1 MQYRPVLLLLS
12 LLLLKSV
19 GCSKHT
25 KLLKPFD
32 YITGELIDLDG
43 DAKAYQLTQLKP
55 STGYEVRLS
64 FPASVSTCN
73 SQATSNNASVQRI
86 LLQLL
91 QIRCCANKWV
101 GQRCQ
106 PARAAPRGFLCS
118 CVITNTPVCGS
129 ALVASQHI
137 MWLPSNMTENAFDAC
152 RSLLLS
158 STRLWTAQ
166 QQQQHCAGSLQ
177 GEALR
182 RQLAKQT
189 NLIGIQTVVQHP
201 LPQ

>member
-43 DAKAYQLTQLKP
+43 DARAYQLTELKP

-73 SQATSNNASVQRI
+73 SRATLIMHLCGTTCYCCFSSAVSHTKGLPACKCCPWWI
-86 LLQLL
+86 SLQLRDIIDTCM
-91 QIRCCANKWV
+91 QQCFNSISAHHV
-101 GQRCQ
+101 
-106 PARAAPRGFLCS
+106 AA
-118 CVITNTPVCGS
+118 
-129 ALVASQHI
+129 
-137 MWLPSNMTENAFDAC
+137 
-152 RSLLLS
+152 
-158 STRLWTAQ
+158 
-166 QQQQHCAGSLQ
+166 
-177 GEALR
+177 
-182 RQLAKQT
+182 
-189 NLIGIQTVVQHP
+189 
-201 LPQ
+201 